1 MINKLKYFFLIFII
15 LIVYIFYSIFL
26 NNNYKYQSNEL
37 KVTIE
42 HQSDL
47 NDIINLLEEKGSF
60 YNTWSLRIIS
70 KLKDFD
76 KNIRA
81 GVVYLNGEYTNNQLI
96 NKLRIPTK
104 NVFHLQIPE
113 NIRLIDDMIILL
125 EDSIGYNR
133 GELKTYLDTSSF
145 LL

>member
-26 NNNYKYQSNEL
+26 NNNYKYQSKEL
-37 KVTIE
+37 KVIIE

-60 YNTWSLRIIS
+60 YNTWSFRIIS

-76 KNIRA
+76 KNIRT

-104 NVFHLQIPE
+104 NVFHL
-113 NIRLIDDMIILL
+113 
-125 EDSIGYNR
+125 
-133 GELKTYLDTSSF
+133 
-145 LL
+145 